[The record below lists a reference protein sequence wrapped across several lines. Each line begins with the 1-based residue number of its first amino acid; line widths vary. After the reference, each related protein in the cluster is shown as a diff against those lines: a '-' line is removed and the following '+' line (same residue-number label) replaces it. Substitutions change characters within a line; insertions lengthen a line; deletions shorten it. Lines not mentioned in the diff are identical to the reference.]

1 MNNLTLG
8 ERREILR
15 MHIAPQNTF
24 GRGRVAIQNR
34 LVAKGLAK
42 LIDDD
47 ALCALTDQGT
57 AIAIAIR
64 GEKR

>member
-1 MNNLTLG
+1 
-8 ERREILR
+8 